1 MTLRI
6 LKYFDQLSE
15 SSSSLST
22 PPESREDDLPRVTAM
37 EICLTAEEIPAQLQT
52 VKFPLF
58 LFVLVSIYVVQA
70 IANWLSSLLDFNQV
84 YRNNSFRVFL
94 AVSGQASLA
103 AEIKVRSTQVS
114 VGHQ

>member
-1 MTLRI
+1 MRLATLRI
-6 LKYFDQLSE
+6 LKYFDQISL

-22 PPESREDDLPRVTAM
+22 TTPESHEDDLPRVTAV

-52 VKFPLF
+52 VIFPHF
-58 LFVLVSIYVVQA
+58 LFVLVSSTVGFRAFSTSIRYYIISFYV
-70 IANWLSSLLDFNQV
+70 F
-84 YRNNSFRVFL
+84 F

-103 AEIKVRSTQVS
+103 TEIKVRSTQVS